1 MSAPS
6 SQIPAGDQSRR
17 PPVRIIKARERVL
30 SDAELAVSIV
40 IAFEDIRAQPDH
52 VLSWTRGQTLPE
64 QHYEVIVVSDG
75 RHLET
80 EKEIARHLRPQD
92 VLVRSQGT
100 ERFELCNVGAEVA
113 RGEILLF
120 TEDHC
125 VAEPGG
131 VELAAKVIHQLD
143 KECVTLGWGHI
154 NANYVGM
161 LEERVTDGNRDLW
174 HAPGHWNKL
183 RARGFVITRRA
194 FKAVGGF
201 PPGRGMFAEALFAAR
216 LHQQGVE
223 AAVVPEVGLRHV
235 NSHSLAELGGHA
247 RDYSYHE
254 CQASGELE
262 PEFFHRYFSIPEVT
276 SSALI
281 PPREARRI
289 VPLVG
294 RELMREAHPH
304 GRTRRWPRI
313 AAWLGLLLRILTA
326 GYGSVGT
333 CWRARMALWRSWWG
347 CQIWRFDEKR
357 RYAAF
362 ASFWLRVVDH
372 TRVSWL
378 LSRRRPAILSRGNP
392 PGDYRGEGLAGLRA
406 WGMHAL
412 ERQGDTPLRWTGG
425 VGVIPLE
432 LPPGDYEVTFESAG
446 LRGGDCRFPFVVY
459 WGRHRIGRQSLRHHR
474 TRVSFDITSKTP
486 EGRTCLLCIL
496 VPVSLRSEAD
506 LRALGFPFA
515 GLEVRPVKERWSTAQ
530 MKKVEGSVTA
540 RS

>member
-6 SQIPAGDQSRR
+6 TQTSAGDKSLR

-30 SDAELAVSIV
+30 SDAELAVSI
-40 IAFEDIRAQPDH
+40 IIPFEDVRAQADH

-64 QHYEVIVVSDG
+64 HHYEVIVVSDG
-75 RHLET
+75 QHLET

-100 ERFELCNVGAEVA
+100 ERFVLCNVGAEVA

-131 VELAAKVIHQLD
+131 VELAAKAIHQLG

-154 NANYVGM
+154 NDNYVGA
-161 LEERVTDGNRDLW
+161 LEEQVTDGNRDVW

-194 FKAVGGF
+194 FQAAGRF
-201 PPGRGMFAEALFAAR
+201 PADHGLFAEALFAAQ

-223 AAVVPEVGLRHV
+223 VAVTSEVGLRHV
-235 NSHSLAELGGHA
+235 NSHSLADLGAHA

-262 PEFFHRYFSIPEVT
+262 PEFFHRYFSLPEVT

-281 PPREARRI
+281 PPREGRRI
-289 VPLVG
+289 LPLVA
-294 RELMREAHPH
+294 RELMREVQPH
-304 GRTRRWPRI
+304 GRPRRWSRI
-313 AAWLGLLLRILTA
+313 TAWLGLLLRTITA

-333 CWRARMALWRSWWG
+333 SLRARVALWRSWWG

-357 RYAAF
+357 RCDSF

-378 LSRRRPAILSRGNP
+378 LSRRRPVILSQGNP
-392 PGDYRGEGLAGLRA
+392 AGDYQGDHLARLRA

-412 ERQGDTPLRWTGG
+412 EREGDTPLRWIGG

-432 LPPGDYEVTFESAG
+432 LPPGDYEVTFETAG

-459 WGRHRIGRQSLRHHR
+459 WGRHRVGRQSLRHHR
-474 TRVSFDITSKTP
+474 TRVTFDITSKTP

-496 VPVSLRSEAD
+496 VPVTLRSEAD
-506 LRALGFPFA
+506 PRALGFPLA
-515 GLEVRPVKERWSTAQ
+515 GLEVRRVKERWSTAQ
-530 MKKVEGSVTA
+530 MKKVEGPLTA
-540 RS
+540 SS